1 MCDGDT
7 IANDVYIYIYIH
19 IYIYIYLKESV
30 MVILLPM
37 MFVGTSCISKV

>member
-7 IANDVYIYIYIH
+7 IANDVY

>member
-7 IANDVYIYIYIH
+7 IANDV
-19 IYIYIYLKESV
+19 YIYIYLKESV

>member
-7 IANDVYIYIYIH
+7 IANDVYIYIY

>member
-7 IANDVYIYIYIH
+7 IANDVYIY